1 MFHTSFRIVDA
12 FPMGFAA
19 EIMLDCFKTMIFIDI
34 INHPTE
40 LIHIF
45 ALISSIVCNDVEMF
59 VLRLRR
65 NKLGILSI
73 IKVSDSERGTD
84 TLVTVQKVLFNC
96 KFTQ

>member
-65 NKLGILSI
+65 NQLGILSI
-73 IKVSDSERGTD
+73 IKVSDSEEAQIRWSRCRK
-84 TLVTVQKVLFNC
+84 L
-96 KFTQ
+96 

>member
-1 MFHTSFRIVDA
+1 MSKNKGFNLKSYVSHFLPHHGCLSL
-12 FPMGFAA
+12 GFAA

-73 IKVSDSERGTD
+73 IKVSDSKRGTD
-84 TLVTVQKVLFNC
+84 TLATV
-96 KFTQ
+96 

>member
-12 FPMGFAA
+12 FPIGFAA

-65 NKLGILSI
+65 NKLGVLSI

-84 TLVTVQKVLFNC
+84 TLVTVQKVC

>member
-19 EIMLDCFKTMIFIDI
+19 EIMLDCFKTMIFIDK
-34 INHPTE
+34 INRPTE

-45 ALISSIVCNDVEMF
+45 ALISSVVC
-59 VLRLRR
+59 

-84 TLVTVQKVLFNC
+84 TLVTV
-96 KFTQ
+96 